1 MRLMK
6 QRGLR
11 VAPDPAGRRPGQRNG
26 QAMVEFVL
34 MLPLLLALAVGILE
48 FGMLFKDYVGI
59 HYASRE
65 GGRAGAAASRNADA
79 DCTILRAVSTTMQ
92 TMPYDDLVRVRIFKA
107 NSTGG
112 CTNPCAENVYIR
124 PAGTGITCL
133 QGWQSYGALSWVPDA
148 IPGRRNNPLPTDA
161 IAVSVEFTHR
171 FFFNYV
177 PGASNTI
184 VIQDTSYNQI
194 EPELLRPTRP

>member
-11 VAPDPAGRRPGQRNG
+11 AVPDPVGQRPGQRQG
-26 QAMVEFVL
+26 QAMVEFTL
-34 MLPLLLALAVGILE
+34 MLPLLLVLAVGILE
-48 FGMLFKDYVGI
+48 FGMLFKDHVGI

-65 GGRAGAAASRNADA
+65 GARAGAAASRSHDA
-79 DCTILRAVSTTMQ
+79 DCAVLLAVSTTLQ
-92 TMPYDDLVRVRIFKA
+92 TMPFDDLVRVRVFKS

-112 CTNPCAENVYIR
+112 CDSPCAENVYIR
-124 PAGTGITCL
+124 PTGTGNTCY
-133 QGWQSYGALSWVPDA
+133 QGWVPYGSLTWVPDA
-148 IPGRRNNPLPTDA
+148 IPGRRNQLPDTDA
-161 IAVSVEFTHR
+161 LAVTVQFIHR

-184 VIQDTSYNQI
+184 AIEDTSYNQI
-194 EPELLRPTRP
+194 EPELLRPVRP